1 MYFEHNQKY
10 LPWNKEDLFWLQ
22 KDCKN
27 RIDDVYISMLWQV
40 KIQMLWQIISFK
52 IRISLVAPQQLRL
65 GKRQK
70 RKSLGW
76 RLEYTHTGEKLQSQ
90 RLLDLGL
97 QCNSVGGGKQAGEE
111 VLWVCE

>member
-1 MYFEHNQKY
+1 MKVVPRSVLVTFYQIARGLKGF
-10 LPWNKEDLFWLQ
+10 
-22 KDCKN
+22 CKG
-27 RIDDVYISMLWQV
+27 S
-40 KIQMLWQIISFK
+40 K
-52 IRISLVAPQQLRL
+52 LRL

-97 QCNSVGGGKQAGEE
+97 QRNSVGGGKQAGEE
-111 VLWVCE
+111 VL